1 MDIGRLWVRSRHSL
15 SGTRLHTALDL
26 IQSSSSCL
34 AAFTSSVS
42 SKVPYTSSMYCSSSR
57 STALAASRASSV

>member
-1 MDIGRLWVRSRHSL
+1 MDIGRLLVRSTHSL
-15 SGTRLHTALDL
+15 SGTRLYTSRLF

-42 SKVPYTSSMYCSSSR
+42 SKVPYTSSMYYSSSC